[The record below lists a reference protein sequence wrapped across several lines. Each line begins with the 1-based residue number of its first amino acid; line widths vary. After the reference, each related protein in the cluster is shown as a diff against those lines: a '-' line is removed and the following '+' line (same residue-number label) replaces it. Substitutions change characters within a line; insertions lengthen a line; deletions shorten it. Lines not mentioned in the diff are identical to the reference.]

1 MKKRETELDIL
12 RLIAMLAV
20 IWVHVGGMQSNAL
33 PVSDSNCQWLIFLKS
48 IMTWEIPIYIMISG
62 RFFLDPD
69 RQMPYS
75 KILKAIIRL
84 TLALVIW
91 NAVYFVHYLIT
102 DSYGTLNWKG
112 ILSQAAIGPYHFWY
126 LYMIIGLY
134 LITPFL
140 RKIAEDAQLSK
151 YFLVLF
157 FLFAFLSKYGPWL
170 SFIGGTI
177 EAMLSSMGMHFVL
190 GYSGY
195 YILGYYLHKFPL
207 SHKYEKL
214 LYISGIMFLLLGAA
228 ANTFCSVREGA
239 YTERFTGYTNPN
251 TIVVASAIYTLF
263 IKRLRNVKFS
273 KTATLL
279 ISKLSE
285 YSFGIYLIH
294 ALILDLAAIA
304 GVTPTMVHPLIMMPI
319 ITLLTFAVAVI
330 LVVAIR
336 KIPYVGRKIT

>member
-20 IWVHVGGMQSNAL
+20 IWVHVGGMQSNVL

-48 IMTWEIPIYIMISG
+48 IMTWEIPVYIMISG

-69 RQMPYS
+69 RQMPFS
-75 KILKAIIRL
+75 KILKAIARL
-84 TLALVIW
+84 VFALIVWNVI
-91 NAVYFVHYLIT
+91 YFVHYLIT
-102 DSYGTLNWKG
+102 DSYGDLNWKG
-112 ILSQAAIGPYHFWY
+112 ILSQAMVGPYHFWY
-126 LYMIIGLY
+126 LYMIVGLY

-140 RKIAEDAQLSK
+140 RKIAKDAQLSK
-151 YFLVLF
+151 YFIVLF
-157 FLFAFLSKYGPWL
+157 FLFAFLSKYGPVL
-170 SFIGGTI
+170 PFVGGTV
-177 EAMLSSMGMHFVL
+177 ETMLGNMGMHFVL

-195 YILGYYLHKFPL
+195 YILGYYLRKFPL
-207 SHKYEKL
+207 FNKHEKL
-214 LYISGIMFLLLGAA
+214 LYISGIVLLLLGAT
-228 ANTFCSVREGA
+228 ANTFYSVREGA

-263 IKRLRNVKFS
+263 TKRIRNVKFS

-294 ALILDLAAIA
+294 ALILDLAAMA

-330 LVVAIR
+330 LVAAIR